1 MREKVHNEPGLS
13 AMLSQSILMPQ
24 ESLMP
29 VKVRNQSLLIGI
41 PKEISFQENRISL
54 VPESV
59 ALLVN
64 NGHQVIIE
72 TNAGKNANFTDTD
85 YSEAGAQIA
94 YTAEEVFKSSSLIL
108 KVAPPSEAELEL
120 MQEKQTLLSILQI
133 GMQPKDFV
141 GKLRAKRI
149 TALAYEYMRDETEVL
164 PVIQAMSEIVGS
176 TSILIAAEYLS
187 NTMAG
192 KGELLGGVT
201 GVPPTEVVII
211 GAGTVGEYAA
221 RTALGLGAQVKVFDN
236 NLYKLRRIQ
245 RNLGQKLY
253 TSTIVPSFLTK
264 ALRTADVAIGA
275 IHAKEGRT
283 PVYVTEEMVSE
294 MRFGSVVIDVS
305 IDQGGCFETSEVTNH
320 SNPVFRKYGVVHYCV
335 PNIASRVA
343 RTASYALS
351 NIFTPVLINIG
362 EEGGLDEFLWA
373 HKTIRSGIYLY
384 KGTVT
389 NKFVSEHCKLP
400 YRDLNLLMASRI

>member
-1 MREKVHNEPGLS
+1 MSQQTHDEPSLT
-13 AMLSQSILMPQ
+13 ALMQQTILMPQ

-41 PKEISFQENRISL
+41 PREISFQENRISL

-59 ALLVN
+59 ALLIN

-72 TNAGKNANFTDTD
+72 SNAGKNANFTDTD

-94 YTAEEVFKSSSLIL
+94 YTAEEVYKSAGLIL
-108 KVAPPSEAELEL
+108 KVAPPSEQELEL
-120 MQEKQTLLSILQI
+120 MQDKQTSLSILQI
-133 GMQPKDFV
+133 AMQPRDFV
-141 GKLRAKRI
+141 AKLKAKRI

-187 NTMAG
+187 NTMHG

-253 TSTIVPSFLTK
+253 TSTIVPSFLMK

-275 IHAKEGRT
+275 VHAKEGRT
-283 PVYVTEEMVSE
+283 PIIVSDEMVSE

-320 SNPVFRKYGVVHYCV
+320 TNPVFRKYGVVHYFV

-389 NKFVSEHCKLP
+389 NKFVSEHSKLP